1 MADVDPQEFGRLQ
14 SEVVALRRDN
24 DRMLE
29 LLGKLTT
36 TVDSINEKLSEA
48 KGGWK
53 LLMLLGGAAAT
64 LGGLLAWAVQHVNW
78 R

>member
-1 MADVDPQEFGRLQ
+1 MSDIDPQEFGRLQ
-14 SEVVALRRDN
+14 AEVVALRRDN

-29 LLGKLTT
+29 LLDKLTT
-36 TVDSINEKLSEA
+36 TVDSINDKLSEA

-53 LLMLLGGAAAT
+53 LLMLLGGSAAT
-64 LGGLLAWAVQHVNW
+64 LGGLISWAAQHVNW